1 VIYRIEQW
9 INDTNLKYHSQ
20 RITCSTFNEEFDG
33 FYSSQFLRKS
43 YFVLVDN
50 IPKPD
55 FTELRTMGLGD
66 FIDMPVS
73 GITYKDTYYLIQNQA
88 NNLRLHFHEL
98 VHVVQ
103 WELLGASNFINRYI
117 YEIQNYGYELA
128 PLEKIAYFLDRHYSS
143 GGASLDVSS
152 YVQSKM

>member
-1 VIYRIEQW
+1 MINRIEQW
-9 INDTNLKYHSQ
+9 IDDTNHNFQSQ
-20 RITCSTFNEEFDG
+20 RISCSTFDTVFVG

-55 FTELRTMGLGD
+55 FPELRAMGLGD
-66 FIDMPVS
+66 FIDMPVN
-73 GITYKDTYYLIQNQA
+73 GITYKDTYYLIQDQA
-88 NNLRLHFHEL
+88 NNLRLNFHEL

-103 WELLGASNFINRYI
+103 WGLLGASNFINRYI
-117 YEIQNYGYELA
+117 YEIQNYGYESA
-128 PLEKIAYFLDRHYSS
+128 PLEKMAYFLDHHYSS
-143 GGASLDVSS
+143 GGASLDVPS